1 MKTPQIVPVSDLR
14 MKHLQV
20 FELMSNAPVFLAQ
33 RSRPAAVLISVEQW
47 DRLMERLE
55 DQNDLIDAL
64 KMELAIARGEET
76 VETLSEAEI
85 AAWLGVDEKVPA

>member
-14 MKHLQV
+14 MKHIQV
-20 FELMSNAPVFLAQ
+20 FKLMNNGPVFLAQ
-33 RSRPAAVLISVEQW
+33 RSKPAGVLISVNQW
-47 DRLMERLE
+47 DRLMERIE

-64 KMELAIARGEET
+64 KMELAIARGEES

-85 AAWLGVDEKVPA
+85 EAWLGVDEKVPA

>member
-20 FELMSNAPVFLAQ
+20 FNLMNNGPVFLAQ
-33 RSRPAAVLISVEQW
+33 RSKPAGVLVSVEQW
-47 DRLMERLE
+47 DRLMERLDE
-55 DQNDLIDAL
+55 QNDLIDAL

-76 VETLSEAEI
+76 VETISEAEI
-85 AAWLGVDEKVPA
+85 EAWLSVDEKVPA